1 MFGRSRPVVI
11 DTYGS
16 RRAKKRVP
24 RWLVLLLFG
33 LAAGVAGTI
42 YVQERHLPPRL
53 TAAESTRLRT
63 DLGQTEAER
72 GRLEQELARTSKE
85 LEAALA
91 DVGRL
96 TDDLTTSNQAAA
108 RLRDDVDFLVAA
120 LPPDPRGGAVEIR
133 AARFRS
139 TRNALEYE
147 IALAQPGRGKAQG
160 GQVELVVSGDSARA
174 GPTTVTLDPVA
185 LPATGIAVVRGKAT
199 LPEGFVPSQCA
210 VRVLDRPGGQLLGTR
225 LLYVGRPSS

>member
-1 MFGRSRPVVI
+1 MFGKSRPVVI

-24 RWLVLLLFG
+24 RWLVLLLVG
-33 LAAGVAGTI
+33 LAAGIAGTI

-53 TAAESTRLRT
+53 SAAESASLRAN
-63 DLGQTEAER
+63 LEQTETER
-72 GRLEQELARTSKE
+72 GRLERELAATSTK
-85 LEAALA
+85 LDATLA
-91 DVGRL
+91 DAGRL
-96 TDDLTTSNQAAA
+96 TDELAAGNQAAA

-139 TRNALEYE
+139 ARNALEYE
-147 IALAQPGRGKAQG
+147 IALARPGRGKAPG
-160 GQVELVVSGDSARA
+160 AQVELVLSGDSARA

-185 LPATGIAVVRGKAT
+185 LPASANAVVRGKAA

-210 VRVLDRPGGQLLGTR
+210 IRVLDRPGGQLLGMR
-225 LLYVGRPSS
+225 LLNVGRPQT